1 MVTKKV
7 ISKVLSQ
14 WPQPFPHWLPRP
26 VGCPALSWPW
36 PPGMPPPGLPS
47 AAGAA
52 WDGER
57 GLTSLRR
64 LRQGSCRVLSGM
76 CIIFPNSMSISYD
89 RYMIYIYIYIYPD
102 PPHIEIWSEGI
113 QSTNQTDSR
122 NLAWAENSRLKWF
135 CSIFIKTFNNIY

>member
-1 MVTKKV
+1 MAIEREKVRIIPCDFRVSLFSNKPLSGSCCFWNPPKIKHLPFFDSVVGLFIGKTIHIYIYLDLAKSEVVVTKKV

-36 PPGMPPPGLPS
+36 PPGMPPPDLPS

-64 LRQGSCRVLSGM
+64 LRLGSCGVLSG
-76 CIIFPNSMSISYD
+76 I
-89 RYMIYIYIYIYPD
+89 RV
-102 PPHIEIWSEGI
+102 
-113 QSTNQTDSR
+113 
-122 NLAWAENSRLKWF
+122 
-135 CSIFIKTFNNIY
+135 